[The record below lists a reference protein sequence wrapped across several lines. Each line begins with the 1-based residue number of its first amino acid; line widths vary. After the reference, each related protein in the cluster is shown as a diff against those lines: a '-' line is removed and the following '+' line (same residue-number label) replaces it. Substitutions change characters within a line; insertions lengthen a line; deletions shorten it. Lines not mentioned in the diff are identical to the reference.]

1 MRSVPVPLAQH
12 QHGKIIKQLKNLCLA
27 VFPTQRERAASALW
41 HLCGSSH
48 SSWFIMEQLITPL
61 RQLLLLPHF
70 QLKGLCLRQSSNP
83 FLHVLTPIKH
93 LSVCWAGVQIR
104 VSLHSKEDVSH
115 QLNQIQAARMLH
127 LDGPQPRTNAS
138 DKGRLCKSKLRYDY
152 R

>member
-12 QHGKIIKQLKNLCLA
+12 QNGKIIKQMKNLCLT
-27 VFPTQRERAASALW
+27 VFATQGEGAASALW
-41 HLCGSSH
+41 HLCGTSH
-48 SSWFIMEQLITPL
+48 SSWFIMEQSITTL

-70 QLKGLCLRQSSNP
+70 QLNKGFCLRQSSNT

-115 QLNQIQAARMLH
+115 LLNQIQAARMLH
-127 LDGPQPRTNAS
+127 WMDYGQGQMLRTKADFAKS
-138 DKGRLCKSKLRYDY
+138 D
-152 R
+152 